1 MSDEMMTKGLKA
13 VFILA
18 TDGLPTTQEG
28 LNSQAAND
36 EFVRALQQLQTLP
49 IWLVVRLFTDEEEV
63 VEFYNGLDAQ
73 LEMNLEVLDDFVNEA
88 KEVAKCNR
96 WLNYARPIHTCRE
109 MGYQNRLFDLI
120 DERPLN
126 RDEVYDFCV
135 MLFGKAFAK
144 ACGREE
150 SWNRVLETIE
160 RFLGREQKHLNPV
173 SKKMEPLINLKKLRT
188 QFATG
193 IIGKLKRASWSSV

>member
-1 MSDEMMTKGLKA
+1 
-13 VFILA
+13 
-18 TDGLPTTQEG
+18 
-28 LNSQAAND
+28 
-36 EFVRALQQLQTLP
+36 
-49 IWLVVRLFTDEEEV
+49 
-63 VEFYNGLDAQ
+63 
-73 LEMNLEVLDDFVNEA
+73 
-88 KEVAKCNR
+88 
-96 WLNYARPIHTCRE
+96 

-150 SWNRVLETIE
+150 NWNRVLETIE